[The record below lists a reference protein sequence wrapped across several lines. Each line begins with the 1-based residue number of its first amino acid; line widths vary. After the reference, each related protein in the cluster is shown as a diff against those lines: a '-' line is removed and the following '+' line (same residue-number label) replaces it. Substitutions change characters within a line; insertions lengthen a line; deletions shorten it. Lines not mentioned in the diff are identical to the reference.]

1 MKKQSKQTNTN
12 SRIVAQNKRAK
23 RDFEIWESIE
33 AGIALKG
40 TEIKA
45 IRAGKVSFKDC
56 YVDFRQGEAYLSG
69 LYIGHY
75 ENSGYSTHD
84 PERERKLLLHKRE
97 IEKLRGKSEQKG
109 MTVIPT
115 RIYLKDAKAKAEIA
129 LARGKR
135 VHDRREELKQRTIQR
150 ETEREMAKY
159 K

>member
-1 MKKQSKQTNTN
+1 MKKQRANTN
-12 SRIVAQNKRAK
+12 SRLVAQNKRAK
-23 RDFEIWESIE
+23 RDFEIHEPLE

-45 IRAGKVSFKDC
+45 IRAGKVSFKDS
-56 YVDFRQGEAYLSG
+56 YVTFRQGEAYLAG
-69 LYIGHY
+69 IYIGHY

-97 IEKLRGKSEQKG
+97 IEKLRGRSEQKG

-115 RIYLKDAKAKAEIA
+115 KVYLKDAKAKVEIA

-150 ETEREMAKY
+150 ETAREMAKY

>member
-1 MKKQSKQTNTN
+1 MKKKQRFDTN

-33 AGIALKG
+33 AGLALKG

-45 IRAGKVSFKDC
+45 IRAGKVSFKDS
-56 YVDFRQGEAYLSG
+56 YVSFRQGEAYLSG

-84 PERERKLLLHKRE
+84 PERERRLLLHKRE
-97 IEKLRGKSEQKG
+97 IEKLRGRSEQKG

-115 RIYLKDAKAKAEIA
+115 RIYLKNAKAKVEIA

-135 VHDRREELKQRTIQR
+135 VHDKREELKQKTIQR
-150 ETEREMAKY
+150 ETAREMAKY